1 MEREISR
8 EEKEFL
14 ASYDDSKYAKPSVTA
29 DIVIFSVFDEETDNY
44 RKLPERRL
52 KVLLVQRGGHPYK
65 GCYALPGGFAHKG
78 ESLEVCARR
87 ELREETG
94 VDCGFLH
101 QLRTFSEPERD
112 PRGWTITGSYL
123 ALLDA
128 SQYRVQAGDD
138 AANAMWFEVSF
149 RQVQGEGLYRLV
161 LRHEEIELQAVLRG
175 ERDETG
181 LQFELADAGAIAF
194 DHAVIIAYAVSQL
207 RQWMASTEIAFRLVP
222 ETFTLT
228 QLQQIYETVCDVH
241 FLAPAFRRKISDMVV
256 ATEQMTSEE
265 GHRPARLYRRNSR
278 TEIEKQQ

>member
-14 ASYDDSKYAKPSVTA
+14 ASYDDSKYVKPSVTA
-29 DIVIFSVFDEETDNY
+29 DIAIFSVFDEETDNY
-44 RKLPERRL
+44 RKLPERKL
-52 KVLLVQRGGHPYK
+52 KILLVQRGGHPYK
-65 GCYALPGGFAHKG
+65 GCYALPGGFARKG
-78 ESLEVCARR
+78 ESLEACARR

-94 VDCGFLH
+94 VDCSFLH
-101 QLRTFSEPERD
+101 QLRTFSEPQRD

-123 ALLDA
+123 ALLDS

-138 AANAMWFEVSF
+138 AADAMWFTVSF
-149 RQVQGEGLYRLV
+149 QQTGEKMYELA
-161 LRHEEIELQAVLRG
+161 LRHEKIQLKAMIKG
-175 ERDETG
+175 ARDEIG
-181 LQFELADAGAIAF
+181 LQFELVDAGAIAF

-228 QLQQIYETVCDVH
+228 QLQQIHEAVCDVH

-265 GHRPARLYRRNSR
+265 GHRPARLYRRNYQ
-278 TEIEKQQ
+278 TEV

>member
-29 DIVIFSVFDEETDNY
+29 DIAVFSVFDEETDNY
-44 RKLPERRL
+44 RKLPERKL
-52 KVLLVQRGGHPYK
+52 KILLVQRGGHPYK
-65 GCYALPGGFAHKG
+65 GCYALPGGFARKG
-78 ESLEVCARR
+78 ESLEACARR

-149 RQVQGEGLYRLV
+149 RQTQEEGSYRLV
-161 LRHEEIELQAVLRG
+161 LRHEDTELEAVLRG
-175 ERDETG
+175 ERDEIG
-181 LQFELADAGAIAF
+181 LQFSLVDAGDLAF
-194 DHAVIIAYAVSQL
+194 DHAVIIAYAVSTL
-207 RQWMASTEIAFRLVP
+207 RQWTASTELAFRLVP

-228 QLQQIYETVCDVH
+228 QLQQIHEAVCDMQ
-241 FLAPAFRRKISDMVV
+241 FLAPAFRRKISDMVE

-265 GHRPARLYRRNSR
+265 GHRPARLYKRNTAIR
-278 TEIEKQQ
+278 D